1 MILLRSLLVALLVA
15 CSLNAHSQL
24 REVGRLV
31 PGSVAVGEA
40 AWTPF
45 ILVFDDGAGN
55 PAVGHAFTW
64 QTEPGCGTFE
74 EGFQSAGVTDENG
87 RAVSSTF
94 SGVAQDLGCKVWF
107 FIDGTS
113 DWRQLVRVYDPAT
126 VVMVPQATNSQTLTD
141 FDYELWIYM
150 QDPSD
155 GMGVAEGPPAVL
167 EIGTSQSGAT
177 AVATGSACYYNVGLC
192 TMKFR
197 SNGRAGTY
205 PVTFGHNQQ
214 ALTVSVKQRHN

>member
-1 MILLRSLLVALLVA
+1 MILRSLLVALLFS
-15 CSLNAHSQL
+15 CSFNAHSQL
-24 REVGRLV
+24 REIDRLV
-31 PGSVAVGEA
+31 PASVAVGES

-45 ILVFDDGAGN
+45 ILVLVDGAGN
-55 PAVGHAFTW
+55 PAVGYSFTW

-87 RAVSSTF
+87 RAVSSIF

-107 FIDGTS
+107 FMDGTS
-113 DWRQLVRVYDPAT
+113 NWRQLVRIYNPAS
-126 VVMVPQATNSQTLTD
+126 VVMVPQATNIQTLTH

-155 GMGVAEGPPAVL
+155 GMGLAEGPPEVL
-167 EIGTSQSGAT
+167 AIGTSQSGAT
-177 AVATGSACYYNVGLC
+177 AVATGFACYYNAGLC

-205 PVTFGHNQQ
+205 PVNFGYGQQ
-214 ALTVSVKQRHN
+214 TLAVSVKQRHN